1 MSEDPTKRFDE
12 QGKTTQPMLDALF
25 ERINAESAEQERF
38 RVEVRRF
45 ISATDERLERIE
57 IDLDKTRSVA
67 HDTRADVREMRRELR
82 DRTKEP
88 V

>member
-12 QGKTTQPMLDALF
+12 QSKTTEPMLDALF
-25 ERINAESAEQERF
+25 ERINTEGIEQERF
-38 RVEVRRF
+38 RAEVRRF

-67 HDTRADVREMRRELR
+67 HDTRADVREMRREMR